1 MEIAVFVFTFL
12 SLTFNVSSTRV
23 SFSEA
28 SADLEGVSPN
38 DAARDLMEAAQ
49 PKIAD
54 LIAECEKLKLE
65 NEQLNEEKEKFDKQK
80 DFMVNYCCKMY
91 SDRKIYDAVVVRIL
105 LTKFLKNVF
114 QSLRLV
120 FDIFEMLILYRNGCQ
135 K

>member
-1 MEIAVFVFTFL
+1 M
-12 SLTFNVSSTRV
+12 SSTRV

-91 SDRKIYDAVVVRIL
+91 SDRKIDDAVVVRIL